1 MGILNFLKKKPET
14 GTADL
19 PPPPPP
25 PTKGL
30 DLELPEAPG
39 LPPLTG
45 LNNAPMPPAP
55 TMRPSPMMAPPPE
68 TTIPTVTGA
77 SEEHEEPHMMMP
89 APQESHEEE
98 LHEAPE
104 LPNLPDLEEPVVME
118 PTIRPPTRRVD
129 GGSIKPMFISIED
142 YQDIL
147 SSIGNIK
154 DALHE
159 TEGAMSRL
167 NELKNAQ
174 ERILEDWRT
183 HIEDAERKITYI
195 DQVIFRGE

>member
-25 PTKGL
+25 PTRGL
-30 DLELPEAPG
+30 GLELPEAPG
-39 LPPLTG
+39 LPSLAG
-45 LNNAPMPPAP
+45 LGIEQMPSAP
-55 TMRPSPMMAPPPE
+55 TRAPPQE
-68 TTIPTVTGA
+68 QSIPTVTGA
-77 SEEHEEPHMMMP
+77 SEEDEEPHMMM
-89 APQESHEEE
+89 QETQEEA
-98 LHEAPE
+98 HEAPE
-104 LPNLPDLEEPVVME
+104 LPDLQDLEEPVIME
-118 PTIRPPTRRVD
+118 PTIMPPKRMVD

-159 TEGAMSRL
+159 TESAMSRL

>member
-45 LNNAPMPPAP
+45 LGNEPAP
-55 TMRPSPMMAPPPE
+55 TLRPSQMMAPMTEQP
-68 TTIPTVTGA
+68 IPTVTGNG
-77 SEEHEEPHMMMP
+77 EEHEEPHMMMQ
-89 APQESHEEE
+89 APQETQEEA
-98 LHEAPE
+98 HYAPE
-104 LPNLPDLEEPVVME
+104 LPDLPDLDEPVVME
-118 PTIRPPTRRVD
+118 PTIRPPTRMVD

>member
-14 GTADL
+14 GSAEL

-25 PTKGL
+25 PTMGL
-30 DLELPEAPG
+30 ELELPEAPA
-39 LPPLTG
+39 LPSLEG
-45 LNNAPMPPAP
+45 IGQPPAAP
-55 TMRPSPMMAPPPE
+55 TPQAEPTASSIPSVSGE
-68 TTIPTVTGA
+68 T
-77 SEEHEEPHMMMP
+77 EEPVEPQMMMP
-89 APQESHEEE
+89 PPSEAHEEE
-98 LHEAPE
+98 QQIAPD
-104 LPNLPDLEEPVVME
+104 LPDLQDLEEPIVMD
-118 PTIRPPTRRVD
+118 PTVAPPRRLVE
-129 GGSIKPMFISIED
+129 GSSIKPMFISIED

-174 ERILEDWRT
+174 ERLLEDWKS